1 MISGRIPQLS
11 AAVLLITALLFI
23 PDTIFAQKGKISGR
37 ITDAKTGEELI
48 GVNVLVTGTSIGAAT
63 DVNGRYSIINVTPG
77 NVEIAASLLGYG
89 KVIVK
94 DIEVFVDRTTEVNIK
109 LTEETIQIEQVVVK
123 ADKPKIIK
131 DQTSTSTSLSE
142 SQIKTVPVEGL
153 RGQLDLNAGF
163 QKTATGNYTV
173 RGSGSYEV
181 NFQVNGVD
189 QVNTSTGGPAATPGT
204 ERANNSW
211 KYDVNPLGVSQM
223 QLITGGF
230 SAEYGNAQAGVVK
243 VVLKEGTPK
252 LSGEFRVE
260 YRPAGQYH
268 FGEYLYDQNN
278 YEWSKWGD
286 FNNWWAKRNEESFI
300 RELGMLDRVGTNDR
314 YNWLYD
320 RLRSG
325 SATAQDSANW
335 YQVLEKEMRWA
346 HGLWVLNH
354 SPYDEN
360 PLGVYDY
367 RKSAYTRYLIGF
379 GGPLGKELNALKFYF
394 SGEYRKSP
402 TRLPTPER
410 NLLYQNYILNLTY
423 NPIKDHKFKVM
434 GSFQKYVGG
443 IWSGSDDIRWAGI
456 AFVPAGSSTKY
467 LVTVDPVRTEQ
478 TVSQSLNYV
487 YTISNASFLEATITN
502 QNDMYS
508 LPYKYLVGNTQE
520 NDRLDSLGDTRG
532 AVLRD
537 GSWYESSLFR
547 RPFNLS
553 TNYYQDSRNQI
564 LNMTFDYTNQISQ
577 THLIK
582 TGVRFSYY
590 DLFNHAVNSSF
601 TANAYLIRSGYAEYY
616 HAYPIN
622 AAFYIQDKMEYEGMV
637 ANLGI
642 RGDIYNFQEEV
653 PADRFNIFYQGK
665 GGPGKP
671 TEPYGNPNTVAS
683 ETKFILMP
691 RVGVSFP
698 IGENTAFRIQYGHF
712 ASMPIFSQALS
723 QRTDQG
729 WLVRGNPNL
738 DFKKSINFEFG
749 LQQIVDE
756 SHRLDAVLFYN
767 DRVSQIGT
775 QRYASFT
782 GSLGPQGGVRGYTT
796 DDIPLYPYTTYDN
809 NAFGATSGLELTFEK
824 INVQNWRYK
833 ISYSLSQTNDGNYG
847 SEYIY
852 PENTRSERRN
862 FTGEFLSGSDRT
874 HSFRA
879 LIQYLVKSGEG
890 FRVFGIHP
898 LENSVMS
905 LTYSAQTGLPFTYI
919 TAFELS
925 DIINN
930 RRYPLE
936 SVFDFSFNKDIDFA
950 GTRLLLGLRVMN
962 LFNNKWLTPLSG
974 SDLNYWVERGITM
987 DNPADKSET
996 ELTSYRIAAFKTYK
1010 NIPRQVF
1017 FSLGVGF

>member
-1 MISGRIPQLS
+1 MCLKS
-11 AAVLLITALLFI
+11 AVLRKISLLILLFLFLPGI
-23 PDTIFAQKGKISGR
+23 LFAQKGKISGKV
-37 ITDAKTGEELI
+37 TDARTGEELI
-48 GVNVLVTGTSIGAAT
+48 GVNILVVGTNIGAAS
-63 DVNGRYSIINVTPG
+63 DVSGRYSIINVTPG
-77 NVEIAASLLGYG
+77 IVEISASLLGYG
-89 KVIVK
+89 KVTVS
-94 DIEVFVDRTTEVNIK
+94 DVEVFVDRTTTVNIK
-109 LTEETIQIEQVVVK
+109 LSEETIQIEQVVVK
-123 ADKPKIIK
+123 AEKPKIIK
-131 DQTSTSTSLSE
+131 DQTSTSSSLSE
-142 SQIKTVPVEGL
+142 AQIKTAPVEGL

-181 NFQVNGVD
+181 NFQVNGVE
-189 QVNTSTGGPAATPGT
+189 QVNTSTGGPAGTPGT
-204 ERANNSW
+204 EKADNSW

-278 YEWSKWGD
+278 YEWTKWGNFD
-286 FNNWWAKRNEESFI
+286 NWWAKRNEESFI
-300 RELGMLDRVGTNDR
+300 REIGILDKVGSNDR

-320 RLRSG
+320 RLKSG
-325 SATAQDSANW
+325 GATASDSAAWNE
-335 YQVLEKEMRWA
+335 VLDREIRWA
-346 HGLWVLNH
+346 HGLWVKNH
-354 SPYDEN
+354 SPADDN

-367 RKSAYTRYLIGF
+367 RQQAYTRYLIGF
-379 GGPLGKELNALKFYF
+379 GGPLGKEMNSLKFYF
-394 SGEYRKSP
+394 SGEYRKNP

-410 NLLYQNYILNLTY
+410 NLVYQNYILNLTY
-423 NPIKDHKFKVM
+423 TPIRDHKFKLM
-434 GSFQKYVGG
+434 TSYQNYTGG

-456 AFVPAGSSTKY
+456 AFVPSGSSTKY

-478 TVSQSLNYV
+478 TVSQSFNYV
-487 YTISNASFLEATITN
+487 YTISNSSFLEATLTN
-502 QNDMYS
+502 QNDSYT

-520 NDRLDSLGDTRG
+520 VDRLDSLGDTRG

-537 GSWYESSLFR
+537 GSWYESALFR

-553 TNYYQDSRNQI
+553 TNYYQDSRNNI
-564 LNMTFDYTNQISQ
+564 LNFSFDYTNQISQ
-577 THLIK
+577 AHLLK
-582 TGVRFSYY
+582 TGIRFAYY

-601 TANAYLIRSGYAEYY
+601 TANTYLIRSGYAEYY
-616 HAYPIN
+616 QAYPIN
-622 AAFYIQDKMEYEGMV
+622 AAFYIQDKMEFEGMV
-637 ANLGI
+637 ANLGL

-671 TEPYGNPNTVAS
+671 DQPYGNPETVPS

-691 RVGVSFP
+691 RIGVSFP

-712 ASMPIFSQALS
+712 ASMPIFTQALS

-749 LQQIVDE
+749 LQQILDDAQ
-756 SHRLDAVLFYN
+756 RLDAVLYYN

-809 NAFGATSGLELTFEK
+809 NAFGASVGVEFSIEK
-824 INVQNWRYK
+824 INVENWRYK
-833 ISYSLSQTNDGNYG
+833 VSYSLSQTTDGNYG
-847 SEYIY
+847 SEFIY
-852 PENTRSERRN
+852 PDNTRAEQRN
-862 FTGEFLSGSDRT
+862 FTGEFLSSSDRT
-874 HSFRA
+874 HSLRA
-879 LIQYLVKSGEG
+879 IVQYVLRNEEG
-890 FRVFGIHP
+890 LRMFGFKP
-898 LENSVMS
+898 FQNSTFS
-905 LTYSAQTGLPFTYI
+905 LTYSAQSGLPFTYI
-919 TAFELS
+919 TTFDLS
-925 DIINN
+925 DIRNN

-936 SVFDFSFNKDIDFA
+936 SVFDFSFNKDIYFG
-950 GTRLLLGLRVMN
+950 GTRILLGMRVMN
-962 LFNNKWLTPLSG
+962 LFNNRWLTPLSG
-974 SDLNYWVERGITM
+974 TDLNFWVEKGITM
-987 DNPADKSET
+987 DNPADKSEI

-1017 FSLGVGF
+1017 FSLGIGF